1 MSLPEMVTDRTSA
14 DVSRVEELA
23 AKGWT
28 GMTTAEQTEW
38 AAGMKGAYNY
48 TDLNRVTA
56 AMDYINNQLVGYG
69 YGK

>member
-23 AKGWT
+23 AKGWS
-28 GMTTAEQTEW
+28 GMTTVEQTEW
-38 AAGMKGAYNY
+38 AAGMKGAYNH

-56 AMDYINNQLVGYG
+56 AMDYINEQLVGYG